1 MESIQIETTT
11 KEVNSPEIISNIVTC
26 QRFCRGLIVRRKN
39 IYGINKKFKKLQN
52 PFEKTLNGYHMINK
66 APIKEAVWEEI
77 NCQIVKN
84 VFSITD
90 QANGN
95 HVSGKDNRFDNIDV
109 SNKSTKTNGNNVSIS
124 SYRLTTVCNDKNIG
138 NPQVILKEI
147 EKKDESFEYYSI
159 LIRSEKNNDAK
170 ITYTWYIIPKDYYI
184 FKIINLT
191 PKLGKNGKKKGEV
204 VGWQSKYCDITFSMS
219 SQLWYKFNIE
229 CIEKYK
235 VCSTDVDNSKSKITY
250 SQIFSLLSL

>member
-11 KEVNSPEIISNIVTC
+11 KEVNSPEIISNIVRC
-26 QRFCRGLIVRRKN
+26 QCFCRGLIVRRKN

-66 APIKEAVWEEI
+66 APIKESVWEEI
-77 NCQIVKN
+77 NCLIVKN
-84 VFSITD
+84 VFSIAD

-109 SNKSTKTNGNNVSIS
+109 SNKSTKINGNNVSIS
-124 SYRLTTVCNDKNIG
+124 SYRLTSVCNDKNIG
-138 NPQVILKEI
+138 NPQVILNKI

-159 LIRSEKNNDAK
+159 LIRSEKNNDEK
-170 ITYTWYIIPKDYYI
+170 ITYTWYIIPKDCYI
-184 FKIINLT
+184 FKIVNLT

-235 VCSTDVDNSKSKITY
+235 VCCTDVYNSKSKITY